1 MEKRLKFTFYDNDEL
16 LIDKIVEYRLLD
28 NYYIFDYEKETFK
41 FRLEDDIFHFIKES
55 QIDAFEIF
63 QNGSMQEC
71 VYTLKSE
78 KMSFDIKIL
87 TFEYK
92 KEDKKYII
100 KYNIESDIED
110 DVSRTKTI
118 ILDFI
123 HESS

>member
-28 NYYIFDYEKETFK
+28 NYYIFDYDEKIFK

-63 QNGSMQEC
+63 QNGSMKEC

>member
-1 MEKRLKFTFYDNDEL
+1 MGKKLKFTFFDDDEL
-16 LIDKIVEYRLLD
+16 LIDKIVEYRFLD
-28 NYYIFDYEKETFK
+28 GYYIFDYDKETFR
-41 FRLEDDIFHFIKES
+41 FRLEDDIFHFIKENR
-55 QIDAFEIF
+55 IDAFEIF
-63 QNGSMQEC
+63 KNDSMQEC
-71 VYTLKSE
+71 VYTLKTE

-92 KEDKKYII
+92 KEDKKHII